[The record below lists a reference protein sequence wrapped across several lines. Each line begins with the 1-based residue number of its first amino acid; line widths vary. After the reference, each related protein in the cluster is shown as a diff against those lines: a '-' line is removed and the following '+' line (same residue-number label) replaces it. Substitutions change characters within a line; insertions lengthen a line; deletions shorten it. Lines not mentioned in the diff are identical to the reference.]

1 MSPKKRIKNFLLDLR
16 SCCFQRADPLTNPQS
31 LWATFWRGSWTLC
44 NPAAADA
51 AHSCAKWSK
60 QTKRAAKNPLTK
72 EGLQIFRGPDMQR
85 LVQRDCQGR
94 GGCRNR
100 CLGDGMGWDGGCLGC
115 LVFPQQTSFCGRD
128 LIIRFGS
135 GEICALCTLI
145 WETS

>member
-16 SCCFQRADPLTNPQS
+16 SCCFQSADPLTNPQS

-85 LVQRDCQGR
+85 LVQRDCQG
-94 GGCRNR
+94 GG
-100 CLGDGMGWDGGCLGC
+100 GDAEIGAWETEWFGMEAAW
-115 LVFPQQTSFCGRD
+115 VFPQQTSFCGRD